1 MALLCATCSKAIITS
16 QVNIACSK
24 CLKCFHASCV
34 NLTANE
40 VTFLNDSTD
49 KWSCPVCCRQGRIT
63 RSNSSSSGVR
73 PGTPTRRDT
82 EGSSATDTL
91 ALILSQLSAMAN
103 DIKDIKSSQA
113 QLSTDVAYCR
123 TLLQQH
129 SDSISRHDD
138 KIATCEADIQSLQN
152 AQTELSSNIAV
163 IESKLTTAMNSN
175 APNRCTSTNDPANQA
190 ETLEILRRSHN
201 VLLRGVPEGDNDPN
215 LVTDIISHID
225 SAANAHRVS
234 ATRLGRLTSRPRL
247 IKVTFASPVFAKNVL
262 RKKSSILSHPSLNS
276 VKILDDKTPTQMQQ
290 LQDLRE
296 ELRHRQA
303 AGETDI
309 TIKYV
314 QGTPSI
320 VPLSTQEPRTSKN

>member
-34 NLTANE
+34 SLTANE

-91 ALILSQLSAMAN
+91 ALILSQLSAVAN

-129 SDSISRHDD
+129 TKAITSYNRFKNELKPLLCQGSLYSVPDFLIIGFTYINAGVLRDMSFLLLYFCFISISCW
-138 KIATCEADIQSLQN
+138 K
-152 AQTELSSNIAV
+152 
-163 IESKLTTAMNSN
+163 
-175 APNRCTSTNDPANQA
+175 
-190 ETLEILRRSHN
+190 
-201 VLLRGVPEGDNDPN
+201 
-215 LVTDIISHID
+215 
-225 SAANAHRVS
+225 
-234 ATRLGRLTSRPRL
+234 
-247 IKVTFASPVFAKNVL
+247 
-262 RKKSSILSHPSLNS
+262 
-276 VKILDDKTPTQMQQ
+276 
-290 LQDLRE
+290 
-296 ELRHRQA
+296 
-303 AGETDI
+303 
-309 TIKYV
+309 
-314 QGTPSI
+314 
-320 VPLSTQEPRTSKN
+320 